1 MENTYYSPFLYEH
14 KKSRIHYYT
23 TNGVNLRMIRL
34 ASFSVTDLTTRFLLI
49 SEKKRI

>member
-1 MENTYYSPFLYEH
+1 MKCFLCH
-14 KKSRIHYYT
+14 TVFIPNFKKAVNVT
-23 TNGVNLRMIRL
+23 ANGVNLRMIRL